1 MSKVYGYCRTA
12 LTEGNNMEM
21 QRAAVED
28 YCKSEGMLLNECF
41 CDDSVSAHNMNR
53 EGLNKLFDVLKDGDV
68 IVAKDASRFARDL
81 RKHKQITDK
90 IYDTGAKIIYINAVI
105 EKEDVSALEDWF
117 RTKLS

>member
-21 QRAAVED
+21 QRAAVKD
-28 YCKSEGMLLNECF
+28 YCKSKDMFLDECF

-68 IVAKDASRFARDL
+68 IVTKDVSRFARDL
-81 RKHKQITDK
+81 RKHQQIIDK
-90 IYDTGAKIIYINAVI
+90 IYDAGAKIMYINAI
-105 EKEDVSALEDWF
+105 EKEDISALENWL
-117 RTKLS
+117 RAKLS

>member
-28 YCKSEGMLLNECF
+28 YCKDKGMSLDGCF
-41 CDDSVSAHNMNR
+41 CDDGVSALNMSR
-53 EGLNKLFDVLKDGDV
+53 EGLDKLLDVLKSGDV

-81 RKHKQITDK
+81 IKHNQFTDK
-90 IYDTGAKIIYINAVI
+90 ICDIGAKIIYINVI
-105 EKEDVSALEDWF
+105 ENEDTFSAEDWL
-117 RTKLS
+117 RAKLS